1 MEIASHDEG
10 QFTLVRMSGDLDVTS
25 SPGVIEQLD
34 RLLAGGRHQLV
45 LDLEAVPFID
55 SSGLSALV
63 RLLKR
68 VRDCGGSLRL
78 ATLQPP
84 VRQVFDLTRLAR
96 SFDLYPDIAGA
107 LRSKGH

>member
-10 QFTLVRMSGDLDVTS
+10 KFTLVRMTGDLDVVS
-25 SPGVIEQLD
+25 SPSVNEQLD

-55 SSGLSALV
+55 STGLSALV
-63 RLLKR
+63 RLLKN
-68 VRDCGGSLRL
+68 VRARGGNLRL

-84 VRQVFDLTRLAR
+84 VRQVFELTRLAR
-96 SFDLYPDIAGA
+96 SFDLYADVAGA
-107 LRSKGH
+107 LGSKSG